1 MAECSTLEDV
11 LRGCGKNIGS
21 LKQAFY
27 TFQSK
32 VTGLTKNNT
41 TGLITAITVAPSTTL
56 NVIEFRKNQASFTEA
71 SAINLDNES
80 SLFPITLGI
89 NHRRRDGGK
98 SNALRKLAEG
108 QPYLFFLVQ
117 DGNDKWW
124 ALENMQYSQQ
134 GGGSG
139 ATRADGSN
147 YDMQFINEEAET
159 PWEVDAAAVAAIV

>member
-1 MAECSTLEDV
+1 MAECTDLEDI

-21 LKQAFY
+21 LKQAKY
-27 TFQSK
+27 CFQSEI
-32 VTGLTKNNT
+32 TGLTKNST
-41 TGLITAITVAPSTTL
+41 TGIITAVAVAPSTVIKT
-56 NVIEFRKNQASFTEA
+56 IEFRKNQASLTEA
-71 SAINLDNES
+71 SAINLDNET

-98 SNALRKLAEG
+98 SKALRAIAEN
-108 QPYLFFLVQ
+108 QPYLFFLAQ

-124 ALENMQYSQQ
+124 ALENMQLTQQ

-147 YDMQFINEEAET
+147 YDLQFMNEEAET
-159 PWEVDAAAVAAIV
+159 PWEVDAAAVAAIL

>member
-1 MAECSTLEDV
+1 MAECTDLEDIM
-11 LRGCGKNIGS
+11 RGCGKNIGA
-21 LKQAFY
+21 LKQAKY
-27 TFQSK
+27 CFQSE
-32 VTGLTKNNT
+32 VTGMVKNAT
-41 TGLITAITVAPSTTL
+41 TGIITDITVVPSTAIKT
-56 NVIEFRKNQASFTEA
+56 IEFRKNQASFTEA
-71 SAINLDNES
+71 SAINLDNET

-98 SNALRKLAEG
+98 SRALRAIAEN

-124 ALENMQYSQQ
+124 ALENMQLTQQ

-147 YDMQFINEEAET
+147 YDLQFMNEEGET
-159 PWEVDAAAVAAIV
+159 PWEIDADAVAAIL